1 MPDDGADDAR
11 RRFRFLRWTLALGAV
26 YDFAFAALMLA
37 APATLE
43 RAFALP
49 RPEPGFYLALLA
61 VLLAMVGA
69 AYLVAARAP
78 EAHRGIVAIAIVGR
92 LAGALVLGRAAA
104 GSPELAGLWPAAA
117 GDALFGALHAA
128 GARSLFR

>member
-11 RRFRFLRWTLALGAV
+11 RRFRFLRWTLVLGAA
-26 YDFAFAALMLA
+26 YDFVFAALMLA

-49 RPEPGFYLALLA
+49 RPDPGFYLPLLA
-61 VLLAMVGA
+61 VLLAMVGS
-69 AYLVAARAP
+69 AYLVAARDPA
-78 EAHRGIVAIAIVGR
+78 AHRGIVAIAVVGR

-104 GSPELAGLWPAAA
+104 SAPELAGLWPAAA

-128 GARSLFR
+128 GARGLLR